1 MMRNLRELERSEWRV
16 LGALR
21 MIDATTRLPIARG
34 LTVHAPG
41 AKLLRNQSGLY
52 VIQHWDELAAH
63 EAEFAEPPATPAP
76 GSQTLALTV
85 SDPLGNYLAV
95 AAQIPLPRMSDPA
108 QASAP
113 NSLFQPALVALY
125 PAASAPVG
133 VNWAVLRVNVSETVS
148 GDALGGVLLRVQSN
162 GNVIARGLTDWR
174 GEALVPV
181 VGVPVTTFSDDE
193 NAVVITEISVTLEA
207 AFDAAAGIRTPAAAV
222 LAGHA
227 PAALPVVDPV
237 AIENAFNALPRTQ
250 TTLNIA
256 ARRSQS
262 VSLALNL
269 P

>member
-1 MMRNLRELERSEWRV
+1 MMRQLRELDRSEWRV

-21 MIDATTRLPIARG
+21 LIDATTRLPIQRG
-34 LTVHAPG
+34 LAVHAPG
-41 AKLLRNQSGLY
+41 AKLLRNASGLY
-52 VIQHWDELAAH
+52 VIQRWDTLVAH
-63 EAEFAEPPATPAP
+63 ETEFAAAPAIPLP

-85 SDPLGNYLAV
+85 SDPSGDYLAV
-95 AAQIPLPRMSDPA
+95 AAQIPLPRVSDPA
-108 QASAP
+108 QAGAP
-113 NSLFQPALVALY
+113 NSLFQPALVAMY
-125 PAASAPVG
+125 PSASAPVG
-133 VNWAVLRVNVSETVS
+133 VNWAVLRVNLSEGAA
-148 GDALGGVLLRVQSN
+148 GDALGGALLRVRSN

-207 AFDAAAGIRTPAAAV
+207 AFDAATGTRTTAADV

-227 PAALPVVDPV
+227 PAALPVVNPATLESGFD
-237 AIENAFNALPRTQ
+237 ALPRIQ
-250 TTLNIA
+250 MALNIA

-262 VSLALNL
+262 VSLVLNL